1 MTKSVE
7 QIVTAEW
14 VLFGKV
20 RNIGG
25 AAHCQQDQKT
35 FFIMRSSQLAAWSPA
50 MRDSY
55 YGDLLDASLEGRS
68 LLSEKYAYM
77 MARTH
82 PAEYEALKRALP
94 PHDAE
99 KERLVDGICAA
110 HVMWQEE
117 LAARYPH
124 LTGQGRPIRRTA
136 DSTAVTSF
144 ETYLWGELQTYSRQT
159 LEHYAA
165 YVAQL
170 QRENQSLGAR
180 ILENMTAQY
189 GYPSPAAAESAL
201 TAH

>member
-1 MTKSVE
+1 MTQSVE
-7 QIVTAEW
+7 QIVAAEW
-14 VLFGKV
+14 ALFGKV

-25 AAHCQQDQKT
+25 EAHCQQDQKT

-77 MARTH
+77 MAHTH
-82 PAEYEALKRALP
+82 PAEYEALKSALP
-94 PHDAE
+94 PHDPE
-99 KERLVDGICAA
+99 KDRLIDGICAA

-117 LAARYPH
+117 LAARYPR
-124 LTGQGRPIRRTA
+124 LTGQGRPIRRTS
-136 DSTAVTSF
+136 DSATVTSF

-189 GYPSPAAAESAL
+189 GYPSLAAAESAL
-201 TAH
+201 AAH